1 MAKGAEEPLYQ
12 VVTVDERPSEEQG
25 IQVRVLDLKMKR
37 KGKRVVRKNRW
48 RERMGGYRG
57 KKESG
62 KSHRRHRSS

>member
-1 MAKGAEEPLYQ
+1 M
-12 VVTVDERPSEEQG
+12 DERPSKEQG

-48 RERMGGYRG
+48 KERMGGYRG

-62 KSHRRHRSS
+62 KSYRRHRSS